1 MEEKSM
7 EEVIFEV
14 KETIKQII
22 VQSKLSPSIL
32 EMITRD
38 IYLDVKSLSEQNL
51 MRILSQK
58 KAEEDKKDG

>member
-58 KAEEDKKDG
+58 KAEGDKKDG